1 MTDEEMAEEIA
12 NKRCHD
18 IMCYGH
24 CSFNSPKHHRC
35 GEWHREYNCALAG
48 LKAGRPQW
56 HKVANGDLP
65 KIGSSCLV
73 YLANDFVIIARLRED
88 NVWTT
93 NGHNAFENVIAWCE
107 IPKFDKE

>member
-1 MTDEEMAEEIA
+1 MKDEEMAETYFESECLHSYA
-12 NKRCHD
+12 DTEEELKED
-18 IMCYGH
+18 VVTA
-24 CSFNSPKHHRC
+24 F
-35 GEWHREYNCALAG
+35 LAG

-107 IPKFDKE
+107 IPTFDKE